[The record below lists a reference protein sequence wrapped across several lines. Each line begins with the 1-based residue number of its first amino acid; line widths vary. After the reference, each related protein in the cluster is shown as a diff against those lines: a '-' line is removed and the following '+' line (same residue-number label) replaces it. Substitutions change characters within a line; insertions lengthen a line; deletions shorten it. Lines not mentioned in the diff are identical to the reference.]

1 MYDVASLSDTAALV
15 AQLLTIEL
23 FVPRPTVKSEPV
35 LLNIVNCV
43 PLVALVGNVTA
54 PPVT

>member
-1 MYDVASLSDTAALV
+1 MYDVASLSATAALV

-23 FVPRPTVKSEPV
+23 LVPRPTVALEPV

-43 PLVALVGNVTA
+43 PTVALAGNVSVPA
-54 PPVT
+54 VQ

>member
-1 MYDVASLSDTAALV
+1 MYDVASLSATAALV

-23 FVPRPTVKSEPV
+23 FVPRPTVALEPV

-43 PLVALVGNVTA
+43 PTVALVGNVQEPA
-54 PPVT
+54 V